1 MGHHCLRVHL
11 CFGDWLF
18 WRRAGGF
25 HYRGGLG
32 TWPEWLERFLL
43 KNGVT
48 EIVLL
53 GEQRDHHK
61 AAVALAKKHNMHVTV
76 TEWGY
81 LRPDWITFERDGMS
95 GNTCF
100 TKDPDEIAQIAEG
113 LPEPDFEVRYPD
125 SFFQLAVNGLVADVG
140 TWVFGFLYPGYRC
153 HLLMNPLALYIC
165 TGLRKWK
172 AARNSEQANSRVK
185 ALADAAERS
194 PYFMFPM
201 QIEADF
207 QVRAYSKYTGL
218 ESALRD
224 VIGSFALHAPTSR
237 RLIIKVH
244 PMDPGVR
251 PWKRIVAR
259 IASEYKA
266 EARVEL
272 IDGGSFGELAT
283 RSSGVVTINST
294 CGVEA
299 IMTGV
304 PVKTLGESLYDIP
317 GLTFQGA
324 LDHFWS
330 KAEPPKT
337 PLRQQYIS
345 AIAAC
350 IQIKGGFFS
359 AEGLKALVEDAAI
372 RLDKGMVNFPLMKQQ
387 V

>member
-1 MGHHCLRVHL
+1 MGHRCLRVHL

-18 WRRAGGF
+18 WQRAGGF
-25 HYRGGLG
+25 HYRGGLKK
-32 TWPEWLERFLL
+32 WPQWLERFLL
-43 KNGVT
+43 KHGVS

-61 AAVALAKKHNMHVTV
+61 AAVALAKKHNLHVTV

-100 TKDPDEIAQIAEG
+100 TKNPEEIARIAEG
-113 LPEPDFEVRYPD
+113 LPEPDFNVRYPD

-140 TWVFGFLYPGYRC
+140 TWVFGFLYPGYRS

-165 TGLRKWK
+165 TGLRKWRSS
-172 AARNSEQANSRVK
+172 RNLKETHRRVND
-185 ALADAAERS
+185 LAESADHS
-194 PYFMFPM
+194 PYFVFPM

-207 QVRAYSKYTGL
+207 QVRAYSKYNGL

-224 VIGSFALHAPTSR
+224 VIGSFALHAPNTH
-237 RLIIKVH
+237 RLVIKMH

-259 IASEYKA
+259 IASEYKV
-266 EARVEL
+266 EGRVEL
-272 IDGGSFGELAT
+272 LDGGSFGELAT

-299 IMTGV
+299 IMSGV
-304 PVKTLGESLYDIP
+304 PVKTLGECLYDIP
-317 GLTFQGA
+317 GLTFQGP
-324 LDHFWS
+324 LDHFWN

-350 IQIKGGFFS
+350 IQVKGGFFS
-359 AEGLKALVEDAAI
+359 KSGLAAAVDGAAKRLHCGLVNQPI
-372 RLDKGMVNFPLMKQQ
+372 RQIG
-387 V
+387 